1 MLSRETAPG
10 DGGFFLAGISSS
22 GGDTKIF
29 AAGNDGAKQVRLAA
43 FLRFSNVRIILSG
56 SGGIEASSVGPSIL

>member
-43 FLRFSNVRIILSG
+43 LRFSNVWIILSG

>member
-43 FLRFSNVRIILSG
+43 LRFNVRIILSG